1 MNDILDNNSF
11 TNETNL
17 SVSKNIKNSLLTACT
32 WAKVLSIIQIVFI
45 GLALIMG
52 VIALI
57 ASPIIG
63 LLTLAIYGFMMY
75 TAVTLLQFGQKAM
88 NGLNSTN
95 QREFENGIEKLGLW
109 FKMVG
114 VITIVVIALYIV
126 SIIIIGT
133 SGAMMFNRF

>member
-11 TNETNL
+11 SNETNL